1 MSFLT
6 HRLPRPPRRRVAS
19 LTGLVAAAALTL
31 AACGG
36 SDDSASDDPF
46 SSGESASDTITIGSA
61 NFPENELL
69 MQMYAQA
76 LEGAG
81 VKVETKPNIG
91 SRELYL
97 KAFDSGEIDLL
108 PEYNGALLAY
118 LSPDGVPQDVT
129 SPDDVYAALQDVLPD
144 GSETLPQS
152 AAEDKD
158 TLTVTQETADKY
170 SLASI
175 ADLKDVAGDL
185 SLGAGPEFQ
194 ERYQGLVGLK
204 AVYGVEF
211 GEFKPLDA
219 GGPLTVA
226 ALADGTTDV
235 GNIFSTDSAIETNG
249 WVTLEDPSN
258 LFSSQNIVPLIQS
271 DKVTPEVKDAI
282 DSVSEALT
290 TENLTEALS
299 KVQVDKQDPV
309 TVAKEFLAD
318 NNIG

>member
-1 MSFLT
+1 MFPFK
-6 HRLPRPPRRRVAS
+6 HRRAAS
-19 LTGLVAAAALTL
+19 LTGLVAVAAFTL

-36 SDDSASDDPF
+36 GSDSASDDPF
-46 SSGESASDTITIGSA
+46 SSGKSASDTIVIGSA

-76 LEGAG
+76 LEAKG

-91 SRELYL
+91 SREIYL
-97 KAFDSGEIDLL
+97 KAFSAGELDLL

-118 LSPDGVPQDVT
+118 LSPNGEVPAGVS

-158 TLTVTQETADKY
+158 TLTVTQETADKL
-170 SLASI
+170 SLTSI
-175 ADLKDVAGDL
+175 EDLQPVAGDL
-185 SLGAGPEFQ
+185 SVGAGAEFQ

-204 AVYGVEF
+204 DLYNVVF

-226 ALADGTTDV
+226 ALKDGTIDV
-235 GNIFSTDSAIETNG
+235 ANIFSTDSAISTNG
-249 WVTLEDPSN
+249 WVTLTDPKN
-258 LFSSQNIVPLIQS
+258 LYLSQNIVPLIQS
-271 DKVTPEVKDAI
+271 DKVTPEVTDALNA
-282 DSVSEALT
+282 VSEALT
-290 TENLTEALS
+290 TENLTTALAR
-299 KVQVDKQDPV
+299 VQVDKDDPV

-318 NNIG
+318 NGLG